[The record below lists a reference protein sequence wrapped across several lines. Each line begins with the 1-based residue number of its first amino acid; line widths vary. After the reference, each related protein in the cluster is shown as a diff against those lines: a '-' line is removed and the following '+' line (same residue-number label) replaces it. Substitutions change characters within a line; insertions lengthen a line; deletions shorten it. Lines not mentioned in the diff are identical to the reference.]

1 VGNRRPNVRFL
12 LRPKIHTQRLSRHF
26 ARLGQHANVIA
37 MDTAACRFGGSICHS
52 IFMNLIKFSII
63 SAALAVLVSSYS
75 TMQGHG
81 NDVQKEAALTQILP
95 NMLLLCNFP

>member
-1 VGNRRPNVRFL
+1 
-12 LRPKIHTQRLSRHF
+12 
-26 ARLGQHANVIA
+26 
-37 MDTAACRFGGSICHS
+37 
-52 IFMNLIKFSII
+52 MNLIKFSII

-95 NMLLLCNFP
+95 NMLLMCNFP